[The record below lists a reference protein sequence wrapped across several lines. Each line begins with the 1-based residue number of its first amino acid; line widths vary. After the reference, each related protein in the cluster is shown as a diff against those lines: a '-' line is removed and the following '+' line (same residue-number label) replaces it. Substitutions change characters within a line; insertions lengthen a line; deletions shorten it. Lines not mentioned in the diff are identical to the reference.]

1 MHGRNGPRMTYRP
14 SFTLSARIGAS
25 FRISTFC
32 LSGSFCA
39 MRAAIRKVS
48 IVMTR
53 MHTRLMGSPSSTK
66 RIQCGAM
73 ARALITAAGIV
84 LVASAYMNAQATP
97 RTVWDGV
104 YTDAQAERARG
115 TFESTCSRCHSLT
128 PGPAGQ
134 GGPLVGDKF
143 WTANSQKSVGDL
155 LAFMSKNMPNGN

>member
-1 MHGRNGPRMTYRP
+1 MT
-14 SFTLSARIGAS
+14 
-25 FRISTFC
+25 
-32 LSGSFCA
+32 
-39 MRAAIRKVS
+39 
-48 IVMTR
+48 
-53 MHTRLMGSPSSTK
+53 
-66 RIQCGAM
+66 
-73 ARALITAAGIV
+73 RALITAAGIV
-84 LVASAYMNAQATP
+84 LIASAYMNAQAPTP

-155 LAFMSKNMPNGN
+155 LAYMSKNIPNGNGGSLSASPYNDLVALVLKSNGFPTGTTEVTPESAAGAQIIPKDGPRQLPANDPPRVLR